1 MTELD
6 LFYQCIPDIAELTV
20 GLRKKTPEQQEQFKS
35 ECLKYAGGLSRSA
48 HDFICKV
55 LLVIDKYL
63 KNDEGTGWQ
72 QR

>member
-6 LFYQCIPDIAELTV
+6 LFYQCIPDIAEITV

-48 HDFICKV
+48 HDFICRNRKRGEFQSGKAV
-55 LLVIDKYL
+55 WNKCR
-63 KNDEGTGWQ
+63 